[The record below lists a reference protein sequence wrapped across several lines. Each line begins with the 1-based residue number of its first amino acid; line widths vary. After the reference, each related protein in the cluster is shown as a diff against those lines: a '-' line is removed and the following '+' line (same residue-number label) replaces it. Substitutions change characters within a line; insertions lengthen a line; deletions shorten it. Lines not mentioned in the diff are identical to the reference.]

1 MHVIILIFESVFKC
15 LFNYVIFLKN
25 FHTKNFFVSSFLLIL
40 LHLMGILFSLLGFE
54 LKIISILSI

>member
-40 LHLMGILFSLLGFE
+40 LHLMGILFFSSRL
-54 LKIISILSI
+54 